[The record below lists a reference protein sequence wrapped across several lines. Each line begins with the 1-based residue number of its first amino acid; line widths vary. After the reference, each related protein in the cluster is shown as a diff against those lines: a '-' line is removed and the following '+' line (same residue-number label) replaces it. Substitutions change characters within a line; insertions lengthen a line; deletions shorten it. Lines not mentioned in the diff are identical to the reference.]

1 MIAIAVD
8 DEPLMLRA
16 LVQAVQVSP
25 DIEKVAEFSACADAL
40 EWAGENPVD
49 VAFLDIE
56 MRGMGG
62 MSLAEKLRQ
71 VRPRC
76 RIVFCTGYEHYAV
89 EAIRLRT
96 SGYLLKP
103 ISAEDVQAE
112 IDYIKGRRAEEK
124 LLTVR
129 CFGMFEAYAY
139 GQKLNFRRSK
149 TRELL
154 AFLVD
159 CKGAGI
165 TSREISAKLWGDDC
179 DEERCR
185 TYLRQLFVDL
195 RHTLEA
201 AGAEEVL
208 IQSGYSYAVD
218 PRRLDCDYYS
228 YLETG
233 RPEFRGE
240 YMSQY
245 SWADDT
251 CGLLWGEKQKI
262 GWE

>member
-1 MIAIAVD
+1 MTAIAVD

-16 LVQAVQVSP
+16 LTNAVAASP
-25 DIEKVAEFSACADAL
+25 DIGQVVEFGSCADAL
-40 EWAGENPVD
+40 AWAGENPVD

-62 MSLAEKLRQ
+62 MALAEKLRQ
-71 VRPRC
+71 LRPDC
-76 RIVFCTGYEHYAV
+76 RIVFTTGYEHYAV
-89 EAIRLRT
+89 EAFRLRA

-112 IDYIKGRRAEEK
+112 IDYIKGRQSAEK
-124 LLTVR
+124 LLTVH
-129 CFGMFEAYAY
+129 CFGMFEAYAH
-139 GQKLNFRRSK
+139 GQKLDFRRSK

-159 CKGAGI
+159 CKGAGT

-185 TYLRQLFVDL
+185 NYLRQLFVDL
-195 RHTLEA
+195 RHTLESV
-201 AGAEEVL
+201 GAEAVL
-208 IQSGYSYAVD
+208 IQSGYSYSLD
-218 PRRLDCDYYS
+218 TRRVECDYYD
-228 YLETG
+228 YLRTG

-240 YMSQY
+240 YMNQY
-245 SWADDT
+245 SWADET
-251 CGLLWGEKQKI
+251 CGLLWRDK
-262 GWE
+262 